1 LSKKAATLILLL
13 CLSCLSTAL
22 VNAQLLSPSAP
33 SIYPVSFPNFDMYA
47 PTEIVVT
54 YTYTQSYQV
63 TVSDFGQTLHQE
75 LSSPTSMTFNTTA
88 DDVYNITFAVNYDV
102 YVNQT
107 VTVSLFETGLGVA
120 KTLELGMDSKGF
132 IINMIV
138 STSTPPTFP
147 NANQIAQ
154 QISALFTNQV
164 NMLQSSNNNTINSV
178 MTAVTFSCA
187 LSAIAIGVTVGVLL
201 LFMRGAVKKAKIDS
215 LLHKKTDGGKQA

>member
-1 LSKKAATLILLL
+1 LNKKAAMLILLL
-13 CLSCLSTAL
+13 CLSCFSTAL
-22 VNAQLLSPSAP
+22 VNAQLLSPAAP

-47 PTEIVVT
+47 PAEIVVT

-75 LSSPTSMTFNTTA
+75 ISTPTSMTFNTTA
-88 DDVYNITFAVNYDV
+88 DDVYNITFTVNYDV

-120 KTLELGMDSKGF
+120 KTMELGMDSKGF

-147 NANQIAQ
+147 NANQIAE

-164 NMLQSSNNNTINSV
+164 NVMQSSNNNVINSI
-178 MTAVTFSCA
+178 MTAVVFACA
-187 LSAIAIGVTVGVLL
+187 LSAIAIGVTVGALL

-215 LLHKKTDGGKQA
+215 LLHPQKDGGGG